1 MARCDHDEPTGTH
14 LEETTTVQIHL
25 NYTTRTSE
33 TDSNNPYL
41 PRVPKVP
48 QELDR
53 LAFQGANCE
62 DDQQQQ
68 KRLSRP
74 PSEPQRKPTFNLYDS
89 ASDEE
94 SDVESREQKR
104 EEIQPTKREKIQ
116 PTAIM
121 SSEKASN
128 PKDKLE
134 GTYQGRVR
142 AHPFSSATRRSTR

>member
-1 MARCDHDEPTGTH
+1 MVCCNHNKPTGTH
-14 LEETTTVQIHL
+14 LEETTTVEIHL

-33 TDSNNPYL
+33 TNSNNPNL
-41 PRVPKVP
+41 PRVPKVL

-53 LAFQGANCE
+53 LALQGANCE
-62 DDQQQQ
+62 DKQQQQ

-74 PSEPQRKPTFNLYDS
+74 PSEAQRKPTFNLYDS

-94 SDVESREQKR
+94 SDVESREQKC

-116 PTAIM
+116 PAAIM

-134 GTYQGRVR
+134 GMYQGRV
-142 AHPFSSATRRSTR
+142 

>member
-1 MARCDHDEPTGTH
+1 MVCCNHNKPTGTH
-14 LEETTTVQIHL
+14 LEETTTVEIHL

-33 TDSNNPYL
+33 TNSNNPNL
-41 PRVPKVP
+41 PRVPKVL

-53 LAFQGANCE
+53 LALQGANCE
-62 DDQQQQ
+62 DKQQQQ

-74 PSEPQRKPTFNLYDS
+74 PSEAQRKPTFNLYDS

-94 SDVESREQKR
+94 SDVESS
-104 EEIQPTKREKIQ
+104 EKIQ
-116 PTAIM
+116 PAAIM

-134 GTYQGRVR
+134 GMYQGRV
-142 AHPFSSATRRSTR
+142 